1 MITFEPRAAF
11 GYVLVLCMA
20 QAGDEMEITES
31 KSGYYYFTKGT
42 DIGTLTLK
50 QYDASNK
57 TLLTFSEY
65 TEWLA
70 VLDVYNKELPTLSS
84 LALEKNQ
91 TVELSNNTNL
101 FLVQGQLEITD
112 RMFTGPAQIRV
123 RSNSVIATS
132 VGEGTSYSL
141 KFM

>member
-20 QAGDEMEITES
+20 QVGDEMEITES

-57 TLLTFSEY
+57 TLLTFS
-65 TEWLA
+65 
-70 VLDVYNKELPTLSS
+70 DYNKELPTLSS